1 MYLPDSIYERAPHY
15 WLFVGM
21 LLVRILGARG
31 TDADAFAIATGEAL
45 QLTNILRDVVE
56 DAGEGRT
63 YLPRE
68 WLEEAGVVLPEI
80 QTLIWFTVTI
90 VGVTL
95 LGGRFIHW
103 PVLDQ
108 VVAINVLV
116 SLALFKP
123 LGHVGL
129 ALATTTMAVVN
140 AGLLYRH
147 IRRDNIYL
155 PPDGWWSL
163 ILKSVLASVAM
174 GGMLFWFAGSLEQ
187 WVSAGGWWKVGRLSL
202 LVVGGVVVYFGL
214 LFLTGVRKGDFHG
227 KPSESV

>member
-1 MYLPDSIYERAPHY
+1 MSRLSLMAYAFGLLP
-15 WLFVGM
+15 F
-21 LLVRILGARG
+21 LLVKVFAPGFYARQDTKTPVRI
-31 TDADAFAIATGEAL
+31 AIIA
-45 QLTNILRDVVE
+45 
-56 DAGEGRT
+56 
-63 YLPRE
+63 
-68 WLEEAGVVLPEI
+68 
-80 QTLIWFTVTI
+80 I
-90 VGVTL
+90 V
-95 LGGRFIHW
+95 
-103 PVLDQ
+103 
-108 VVAINVLV
+108 INVLV

-155 PPDGWWSL
+155 PPDGWWAL

-174 GGMLFWFAGSLEQ
+174 GVMLFWFAGSLEQ

-227 KPSESV
+227 KPPESV